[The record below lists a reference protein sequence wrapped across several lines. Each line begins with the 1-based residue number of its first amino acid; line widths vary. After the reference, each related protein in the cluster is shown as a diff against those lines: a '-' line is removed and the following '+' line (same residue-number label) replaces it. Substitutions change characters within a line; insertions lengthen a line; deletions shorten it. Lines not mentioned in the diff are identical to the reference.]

1 MHNAADDS
9 QRDAWTVPLLPAEGP
24 VLPLLGTVIYPQTV
38 TPLAIS
44 QPAAVQLV
52 DEVLQVGDMLTLVAL
67 RAERVR
73 PPTTSPEHCYTIGTI
88 AVIHRLLRLPDNTL
102 RIAAEGVARVR
113 LDEWRNEGAHLYA
126 HFAPLPDQPSDPQ
139 VVQAL
144 VARAVDLIG
153 ALGHY
158 LPVIT
163 DEFQIALANDETPER
178 LSYLLGTTLAAH
190 SSVAERQALLQ
201 LPSVAARL
209 ERLCQLAHAEL
220 ERAQQIGTG
229 GEAREQG
236 AGTLERRPE
245 LRELP
250 LVREARAEGRGEG
263 MRAAALLLLRDRFG
277 DDALVPDVVARLA
290 QLRNQEMLE
299 RAVVQASRAMS
310 VDAFMAA
317 L

>member
-1 MHNAADDS
+1 MHNVADDS
-9 QRDAWTVPLLPAEGP
+9 QRDAWTVPPLPAEGP

-73 PPTTSPEHCYTIGTI
+73 PPTTSPEHCYAIGTV

-102 RIAAEGVARVR
+102 RIAAEGIARVR
-113 LDEWRNEGAHLYA
+113 LDEWRSEGAHLYA

-139 VVQAL
+139 VVQEL
-144 VARAVDLIG
+144 VTRAVDLIS

-158 LPVIT
+158 LPVVT

-190 SSVAERQALLQ
+190 TSVAERQALLQ

-209 ERLCQLAHAEL
+209 ERLCQLANAEL

-229 GEAREQG
+229 GEGREQG

-250 LVREARAEGRGEG
+250 LVREARAEGRSEG

-277 DDALVPDVVARLA
+277 DDAVLPDIAAHLA

-299 RAVVQASRAMS
+299 RAVVQASRAAS
-310 VDAFMAA
+310 VDAFLSA